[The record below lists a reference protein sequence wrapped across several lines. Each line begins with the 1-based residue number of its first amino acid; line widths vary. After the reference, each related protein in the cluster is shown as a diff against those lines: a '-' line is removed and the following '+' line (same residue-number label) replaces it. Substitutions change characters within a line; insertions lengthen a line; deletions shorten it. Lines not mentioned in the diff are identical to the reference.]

1 MKSLCVT
8 VNILLAVSSAVV
20 LIQQVTLLYGHPLH
34 SLVNEDE
41 CLRENKAD
49 LKDSTEIIGVRHAT
63 RTLASEWLDWEG
75 WRTGLPGCV
84 ALSHSFET
92 RP

>member
-8 VNILLAVSSAVV
+8 VLLAVSSAVV
-20 LIQQVTLLYGHPLH
+20 LIEQFTLLYRHPLH

-41 CLRENKAD
+41 CLRENKAG
-49 LKDSTEIIGVRHAT
+49 LKDLTEIISVRHAT
-63 RTLASEWLDWEG
+63 RTLASEWLDWED
-75 WRTGLPGCV
+75 WRTGPPGCV
-84 ALSHSFET
+84 ALSQSFET